1 MSVRFTDD
9 GEEIV
14 REGDVATVRWNGD
27 GSYTPKCT
35 MCDYEGTTQGV
46 HAIAV
51 NIARTHTTGA
61 KHQHKLK
68 QSGTTTAAT

>member
-1 MSVRFTDD
+1 VSVKFTDD

-14 REGDVATVRWNGD
+14 REGDPTTVRWNSD
-27 GSYTPKCT
+27 GSYTPKCPL
-35 MCDYEGTTQGV
+35 CDYDGTTQWV

-51 NIARTHTTGA
+51 NTARTHTTGA
-61 KHQHKLK
+61 RHQHKLK